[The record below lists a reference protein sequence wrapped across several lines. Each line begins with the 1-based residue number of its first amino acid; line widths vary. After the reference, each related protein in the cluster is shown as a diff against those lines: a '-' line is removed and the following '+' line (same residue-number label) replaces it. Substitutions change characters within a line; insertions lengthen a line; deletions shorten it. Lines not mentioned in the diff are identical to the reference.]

1 MVEKEGRPYNRH
13 YFHFCDPRFFRLSFL
28 INGVLIHGP
37 GGGGGANRLLKEIAI
52 MNDLI
57 CHNTTKLLRIVTASI
72 IELLSSVIFY
82 TFEIKCKMVSI
93 SSNI

>member
-37 GGGGGANRLLKEIAI
+37 EVFAIWGGGGGANQLLKEIAI
-52 MNDLI
+52 MI
-57 CHNTTKLLRIVTASI
+57 KFVTTRQNLQRIVTASI
-72 IELLSSVIFY
+72 MELLSSIIFY
-82 TFEIKCKMVSI
+82 TFEIKC
-93 SSNI
+93 